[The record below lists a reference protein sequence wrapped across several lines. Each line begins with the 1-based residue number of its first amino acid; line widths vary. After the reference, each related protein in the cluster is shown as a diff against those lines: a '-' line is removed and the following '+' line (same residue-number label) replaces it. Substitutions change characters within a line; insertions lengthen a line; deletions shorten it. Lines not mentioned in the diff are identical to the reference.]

1 MEGERKPASS
11 SMSWLLFMGVGA
23 VLIWAWATSTARAG
37 QPGQPDD
44 TSARAATTL
53 TSLPPQRAQQ
63 AAPEAAPRR
72 SVASLV
78 PTFPNDPAPT
88 DGLNYFSSIQM
99 DAGAV
104 LTAVFVCSDAFAK
117 KAPAPTSSPEFAK
130 RICGC
135 LADAMRMNKGAA
147 PLNMDKHW
155 ATKPQQERCAS
166 WAETSSATD
175 GRSPFNNSAQENS
188 VVVSNQVSSC
198 MYAVTQDGRP
208 AKHSV
213 ALCGCLIDALRAHPG
228 RPDLTPDEKA
238 KCGIAADY
246 FVETGRHMTARQ
258 FKALGQASG
267 AAAAPPPQPRPA
279 AAALDG
285 APNGGAQLPVH
296 GTYDSTPRAPRQTFT
311 PLPVLDQS
319 KPVHVD
325 GYFRKN
331 GTYVR
336 PHTRRSPR

>member
-1 MEGERKPASS
+1 MEGERKPTSS
-11 SMSWLLFMGVGA
+11 STWLLFMAVGV
-23 VLIWAWATSTARAG
+23 VLVWAWATSAARAEQSG
-37 QPGQPDD
+37 RADD
-44 TSARAATTL
+44 ASARAAPTL
-53 TSLPPQRAQQ
+53 TSPTPQRAQQ

-72 SVASLV
+72 STASLI
-78 PTFPNDPAPT
+78 PTFSDDPAPA
-88 DGLNYFSSIQM
+88 DGLNYFSSSQM
-99 DAGAV
+99 DAGVV

-117 KAPAPTSSPEFAK
+117 KAPAPTNSPEFAK

-135 LADAMRMNKGAA
+135 LTDAMRVNKGAA
-147 PLNMDKHW
+147 PLNVDKHW

-188 VVVSNQVSSC
+188 VVVANQVSSC
-198 MYAVTQDGRP
+198 MNAVPRDGQP

-213 ALCGCLIDALRAHPG
+213 ALCGCLIDARRAHPG
-228 RPDLTPDEKA
+228 RPDLTPDEKG
-238 KCGIAADY
+238 KCGIVADY
-246 FVETGRHMTARQ
+246 FVETGRHITARQ
-258 FKALGQASG
+258 FKALGQAGG
-267 AAAAPPPQPRPA
+267 AATAPPPQPLQA
-279 AAALDG
+279 AAAFNG
-285 APNGGAQLPVH
+285 VPNSGAQLPVY
-296 GTYDSTPRAPRQTFT
+296 GTYDSTPRAPRQTFA